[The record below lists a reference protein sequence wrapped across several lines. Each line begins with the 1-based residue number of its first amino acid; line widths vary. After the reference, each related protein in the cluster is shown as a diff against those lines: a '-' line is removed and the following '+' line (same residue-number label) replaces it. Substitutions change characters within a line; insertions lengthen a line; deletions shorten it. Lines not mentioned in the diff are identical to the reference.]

1 MLHQL
6 LIRNIALV
14 DHMQIEYG
22 QGLCVVSGETG
33 SGKSLLM
40 AALGLALGDRADPA
54 LIRHGQQ
61 EAEVGAVFDISRQP
75 RVLRHLEELHL
86 AEGDTCILR
95 RVLRLDGR
103 LRAWINGHPTTAQ
116 QLRTTGDLLVDLHG
130 QHEHHLLLRPIQQRM
145 LLDAFCDHE
154 RLTNLVAERYH
165 RLHLIEQRLTQ
176 LEASS
181 AEQEHKQL
189 MLQQAIRDL
198 TALDPQ
204 PGEAEDLEELCR
216 TLRAKEQIIEAL
228 RTSLALT
235 EDEEPNASALLARAL
250 HQLRHVLPLSRE
262 LAGPVAELEA
272 VAEALGDAL
281 RSVRHLQRDLDL
293 DPARLQALEER
304 RLAFA
309 ELARRHDVP
318 ASQLHTV
325 LADLRREQAATEDHD
340 LELSRCKEE
349 LAEAEMTYNKAA
361 SDLSASRQEGAERL
375 SQQVTMVAQRLG
387 MPRAVIQFQVQRP
400 MAERSQVTAS
410 GWDTVVILAT
420 MNPGEPPKPL
430 TQVASGGELS
440 RLSLAVH
447 SCIAADDSAT
457 MVFDEVD
464 VGIGGATAQMVGLLL
479 ARLAAN
485 RQVICIT
492 HLPQVAA
499 FASWH
504 LQVSKHTTA
513 QATTLQAH
521 VLQGEQRLHELARML
536 GGLEI
541 TAAVKQHAQELLAM
555 GQQRELP
562 TDPGPGMP

>member
-14 DHMQIEYG
+14 DRMQIEYG

-33 SGKSLLM
+33 SGKSLLV
-40 AALGLALGDRADPA
+40 AALGLAIGDRADPG
-54 LIRHGQQ
+54 LIRHGQK
-61 EAEVGAVFDISRQP
+61 EAEVSAVFDISRQP
-75 RVLRHLEELHL
+75 RVLRHLEEQEL
-86 AEGDTCILR
+86 AEGETCILR
-95 RVLRLDGR
+95 RILRPDGR

-116 QLRTTGDLLVDLHG
+116 QLRTVGDLLVDLHG
-130 QHEHHLLLRPIQQRM
+130 QHEHHLLLRPTQQRM

-154 RLTNLVAERYH
+154 RLTNQVAERYH
-165 RLHLIEQRLTQ
+165 RLHLVEQRLAQ
-176 LEASS
+176 LEATA
-181 AEQEHKQL
+181 AEQEHRQL
-189 MLQQAIRDL
+189 MLQLAIRDL

-204 PGEAEDLEELCR
+204 PGEAEELEELCR
-216 TLRAKEQIIEAL
+216 ALRAKEQILQAL
-228 RTSLALT
+228 RVSLALA
-235 EDEEPNASALLARAL
+235 EDDEPNASALLAKAL
-250 HQLRHVLPLSRE
+250 QQLRHVLPLSRE
-262 LAGPVAELEA
+262 LATPVTELEA
-272 VAEALGDAL
+272 VLSALADAL
-281 RSVRHLQRDLDL
+281 RSLRHLQRDLDL
-293 DPARLQALEER
+293 DPSRLQTLEER
-304 RLAFA
+304 RLAFS

-318 ASQLHTV
+318 PGQLHAV
-325 LADLRREQAATEDHD
+325 LTNLRREQIASEDHG
-340 LELSRCKEE
+340 LELAKCKEE
-349 LAEAEMTYNKAA
+349 LAEAELAYNKAA

-400 MAERSQVTAS
+400 SNGQGQVTAH
-410 GWDTVVILAT
+410 GWDVVAILAT

-440 RLSLAVH
+440 RLSLAIH
-447 SCIAADDSAT
+447 SCIAAEESAT

-504 LQVSKHTTA
+504 LQVSKDVSSQTTI
-513 QATTLQAH
+513 LQAH
-521 VLQGEQRLHELARML
+521 VLHGEQRLHELARML

-555 GQQRELP
+555 GQQRHLLGDAE
-562 TDPGPGMP
+562 